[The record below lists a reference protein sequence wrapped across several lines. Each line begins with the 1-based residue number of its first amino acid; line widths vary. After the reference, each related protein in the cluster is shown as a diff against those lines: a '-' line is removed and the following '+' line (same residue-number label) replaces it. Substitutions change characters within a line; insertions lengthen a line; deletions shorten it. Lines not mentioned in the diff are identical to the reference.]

1 MITTIVKRDGREVP
15 FHIEKIADAIFKAA
29 QALGGKDYDTAMELA
44 QSVVRQLEEQYQDT
58 VPSVE
63 QVQDVVEHTLVEAGH
78 ARTAKEYILYRC
90 PAYSGT

>member
-58 VPSVE
+58 VCLLYTSRTVAFTRPSNC
-63 QVQDVVEHTLVEAGH
+63 Q
-78 ARTAKEYILYRC
+78 RRSI
-90 PAYSGT
+90 